1 MNEFYFLQQNHQ
13 GSRASLNVS
22 LISMKAKLLLG
33 MDPFDIGKIA
43 SPHANTYN
51 PTPALKK
58 LLCWFQKESVD
69 LMSEILVNPL
79 KISF

>member
-1 MNEFYFLQQNHQ
+1 
-13 GSRASLNVS
+13 
-22 LISMKAKLLLG
+22 

-58 LLCWFQKESVD
+58 LLCWF
-69 LMSEILVNPL
+69 
-79 KISF
+79 